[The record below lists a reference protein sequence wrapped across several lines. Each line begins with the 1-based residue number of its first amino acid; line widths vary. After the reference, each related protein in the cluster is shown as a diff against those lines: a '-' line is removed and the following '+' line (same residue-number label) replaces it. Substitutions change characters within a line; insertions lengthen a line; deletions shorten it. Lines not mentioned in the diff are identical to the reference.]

1 MGIFEWNN
9 FFFNLQ
15 VSYIIVDEADRDIEM
30 ENDPFLA
37 AGIDIPEE
45 LPYQDQTGSVETL
58 VKKVNGDK
66 ITPKSSP
73 KSSMRARQGD
83 FDIETR
89 TRLLNTE
96 HTSYMHTVLVIHW
109 LLGRH

>member
-66 ITPKSSP
+66 MTPKSSP
-73 KSSMRARQGD
+73 KSDHDCKTEIIDIDYSM
-83 FDIETR
+83 
-89 TRLLNTE
+89 
-96 HTSYMHTVLVIHW
+96 
-109 LLGRH
+109 